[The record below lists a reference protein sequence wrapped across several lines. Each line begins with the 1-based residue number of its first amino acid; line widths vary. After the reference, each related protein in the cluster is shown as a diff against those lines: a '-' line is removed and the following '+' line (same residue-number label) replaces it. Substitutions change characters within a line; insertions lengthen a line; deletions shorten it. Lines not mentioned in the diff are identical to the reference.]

1 MTLAELQTKQ
11 KIERLTLHQKQ
22 IQEMEAL
29 KQRQEQEM
37 KNFLANL
44 DGKN

>member
-1 MTLAELQTKQ
+1 MNLAELQTVQ

-29 KQRQEQEM
+29 KQKQEQEI
-37 KNFLANL
+37 KSFLTKHENL
-44 DGKN
+44 

>member
-29 KQRQEQEM
+29 KQKQEQEM
-37 KNFLANL
+37 KEFLAQFQE
-44 DGKN
+44 K